1 MFFSSKH
8 KKLLNLEGT
17 EGGGGVPRMVE
28 KKNVSVYIYFQH
40 SASPLIILSAQRPH
54 LADQDQRMSV
64 QKKIQNMPD
73 FHCASALQQC
83 IIWSNF
89 HHHQCNKSITLARYV
104 SLNFQSF
111 CGDIYS
117 NTTLLINW
125 RQQAMR
131 PLTDGRLW
139 TFTLLWSLK
148 LRGDRAH
155 KKRHLIGV
163 VWIREQYGT
172 LDAHGSRS

>member
-17 EGGGGVPRMVE
+17 EGGKGTKDVE
-28 KKNVSVYIYFQH
+28 KKNVSVYIFSTFRQPLDH
-40 SASPLIILSAQRPH
+40 PQRSAASPRRPRPAH
-54 LADQDQRMSV
+54 V
-64 QKKIQNMPD
+64 CPEKIQNMPGPD

-104 SLNFQSF
+104 SLIFQSF

-117 NTTLLINW
+117 NTTLLRNW

-172 LDAHGSRS
+172 LDAHGSQS